1 MKINKDKLIEL
12 LVDKTNMEKVEVEE
26 QLQQLIQ
33 RIIDAAERG
42 KALEIKEF
50 GLFYFDENGD
60 LTFDPSKEL
69 STEIN
74 FKYAGMEPVELK
86 PPRDSASDDAVAA
99 PDEKEEPTPKTAKPA
114 QESKPESDT
123 DEDDEELDDIFGL
136 DDMDEDDEEVTAGEP
151 EEEPVSK
158 RPFETPADK
167 VDREDD
173 PFSGLLG
180 DASSKLSASE
190 KGFKEE
196 PSDSDDDEVPP
207 SPSIKDSKKD
217 SDAEEPAGKSTKKVP
232 EKSSPKTPA
241 KSSPKVPAKVETDPA
256 VKAKKTAKP
265 KTPSKPR
272 RDPVMVVISVVLVF
286 VLVAAAFF
294 VIPGFLEETEQV
306 EAPVETPA
314 EEPLPPTEADATNV
328 LEPVEPDEE
337 ITVEEEQVE
346 EPAPEETEQARY
358 GLMGELVD
366 DANDGF
372 SIVLHSF
379 RQEDVARQQAAQL
392 ASDGYRVLVSGRTV
406 QGQTAWRVSV
416 GQFPTIA
423 EAQERA
429 GDLPSPYNTDNFIQR
444 IQTN

>member
-1 MKINKDKLIEL
+1 MKINKEKLIEL

-33 RIIDAAERG
+33 RIVDAAERG

-50 GLFYFDENGD
+50 GLFYFNESGD

-86 PPRDSASDDAVAA
+86 PPRDSASGDAVAA
-99 PDEKEEPTPKTAKPA
+99 TDEKEEPTSKTTKPA
-114 QESKPESDT
+114 EESKPESDT
-123 DEDDEELDDIFGL
+123 DEDDEGLDDIFGL
-136 DDMDEDDEEVTAGEP
+136 DDMDEDDEEITAEEP

-180 DASSKLSASE
+180 DASSKLSASD

-196 PSDSDDDEVPP
+196 SSDSDDDDEVPP
-207 SPSIKDSKKD
+207 FPFIKDSKKD
-217 SDAEEPAGKSTKKVP
+217 KGTEEPVDKSTEKVP
-232 EKSSPKTPA
+232 EKSSPKTPK
-241 KSSPKVPAKVETDPA
+241 KSSPKVPVKVEKAPA
-256 VKAKKTAKP
+256 PKAQKTAKP
-265 KTPSKPR
+265 KTSSKPR

-294 VIPGFLEETEQV
+294 VIPGLLEESEPV

-346 EPAPEETEQARY
+346 EALY
-358 GLMGELVD
+358 GLLGELVD

-379 RQEDVARQQAAQL
+379 RQEDVARIKAAEL
-392 ASDGYRVLVSGRTV
+392 AADGFRVLVSERTV
-406 QGQTAWRVSV
+406 QGQTVWRVSV